1 MAIEEWRKCREIVQ
15 KGGYLQTKQITPLCY
30 LFLCELA
37 LAAWKG
43 ERKTVMTMEKASE
56 LLGCNPTSIIVLRK
70 RLEAAGLIEVERVY
84 PNPKSPCTNTHRL
97 LFLDYFDY

>member
-15 KGGYLQTKQITPLCY
+15 KGGYLQTKQITPLSY

-43 ERKTVMTMEKASE
+43 ERKVVMTMEKASE